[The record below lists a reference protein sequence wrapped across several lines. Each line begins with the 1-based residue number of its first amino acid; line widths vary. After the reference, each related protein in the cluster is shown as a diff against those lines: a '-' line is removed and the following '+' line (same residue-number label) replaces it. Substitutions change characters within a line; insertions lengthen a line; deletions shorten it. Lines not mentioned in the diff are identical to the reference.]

1 MHRPRSTIRH
11 LFVALAGAATVF
23 AIGFPARADDLDSY
37 NRGWSAFDA
46 GDYEIAAEIFFGLT
60 EEGRDPDLRPR
71 AQYYLGQSL
80 ARKGLYVSALVEYAA
95 IVAAGKAHPLYLK
108 AVEGLVDLQDRLND
122 QDLIPNLLNNYFSDD
137 WKSLPPA
144 AFARANYL
152 VATIQVRRSEE
163 HTSELQSRLHLV
175 CRLLL

>member
-37 NRGWSAFDA
+37 NRGLSAFNA

-80 ARKGLYVSALVEYAA
+80 APKGLYVSALVEYAA
-95 IVAAGKAHPLYLK
+95 IVAAGKTHPPYPE
-108 AVEGLVDLQDRLND
+108 AAEGPVRPPNPPQH
-122 QDLIPNLLNNYFSDD
+122 QGLIPHFSH
-137 WKSLPPA
+137 K
-144 AFARANYL
+144 
-152 VATIQVRRSEE
+152 
-163 HTSELQSRLHLV
+163 
-175 CRLLL
+175 